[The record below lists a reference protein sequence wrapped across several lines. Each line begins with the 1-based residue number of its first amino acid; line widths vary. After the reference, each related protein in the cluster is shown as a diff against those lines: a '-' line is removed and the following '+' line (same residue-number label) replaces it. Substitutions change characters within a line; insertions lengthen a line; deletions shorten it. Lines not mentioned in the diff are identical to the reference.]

1 MGKLGKFWFNC
12 YFRKYFMFLDDW
24 LFLKRCY
31 MLLILV
37 RGVIKWYYLINNNE
51 RRKKDFNIRGKK

>member
-1 MGKLGKFWFNC
+1 
-12 YFRKYFMFLDDW
+12 
-24 LFLKRCY
+24 

-37 RGVIKWYYLINNNE
+37 RGVIEWYYLINNNE